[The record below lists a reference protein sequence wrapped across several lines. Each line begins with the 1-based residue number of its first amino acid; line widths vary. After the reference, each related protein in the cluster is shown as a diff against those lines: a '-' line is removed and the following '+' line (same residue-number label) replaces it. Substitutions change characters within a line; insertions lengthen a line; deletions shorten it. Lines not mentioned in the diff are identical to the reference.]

1 MVTIKQVAELA
12 GVSFKTVA
20 RVVNKEPGVKAYN
33 VEKVE
38 DAIAKLG
45 YRPNKAASLVRKKQ
59 SDVIGFISDEISTT
73 PASVAILKGAQDMAW
88 EQGKT
93 LMVFNLDPKRPNKDK
108 LYEECL
114 QHRSEGIIYGAMYH
128 QSVEFSELFKTLPT
142 VLVNCVST
150 HNDFTS
156 IVPDDELAGY
166 YVTKQLLYKG
176 YRRIAFLNL
185 NPEIMAAQQR
195 QQGFLKAMQEYG
207 IPEKQWRI
215 DTIEQVV
222 EGRTVNIAGEVAKQV
237 IQEFKPDAVL
247 CGKDLAAIKVYL
259 VLERLGLT
267 IGKDI
272 GVASFDN
279 WHDIPEILEPQLST
293 MALPYYEMG
302 RMAVAQILSL
312 ITNNNKAEQ
321 PTHYKVPCL
330 LFDRKSF

>member
-1 MVTIKQVAELA
+1 MVTIKQVAQLA

-20 RVVNKEPGVKAYN
+20 RVVNKEPGVKPHN

-38 DAIAKLG
+38 AAIEKLG

-59 SDVIGFISDEISTT
+59 SDIIGFISDEISTT

-93 LMVFNLDPKRPNKDK
+93 LMVFNLDPKHPNKDR

-128 QSVEFSELFKTLPT
+128 QSVEFSKLFKTLPT

-150 HNDFTS
+150 QNDFTS

-176 YRRIAFLNL
+176 YKRIAFLNL
-185 NPEIMAAQQR
+185 NPDIMAAQHR
-195 QQGFLKAMQEYG
+195 QKGFLKAMQEYG
-207 IPEKQWRI
+207 IPENQWRI
-215 DTIEQVV
+215 DTIEQVI

-237 IQEFKPDAVL
+237 IEEFKPDAVL

-259 VLERLGLT
+259 VIERLGLT
-267 IGKDI
+267 VGQDI
-272 GVASFDN
+272 AVASFDN
-279 WHDIPEILEPQLST
+279 WHDIPEILEPKLST

-302 RMAVAQILSL
+302 RLAVSQVLQL
-312 ITNNNKAEQ
+312 IANKNTVY
-321 PTHYKVPCL
+321 PVTHHKVPCL
-330 LFDRKSF
+330 LFDRASF